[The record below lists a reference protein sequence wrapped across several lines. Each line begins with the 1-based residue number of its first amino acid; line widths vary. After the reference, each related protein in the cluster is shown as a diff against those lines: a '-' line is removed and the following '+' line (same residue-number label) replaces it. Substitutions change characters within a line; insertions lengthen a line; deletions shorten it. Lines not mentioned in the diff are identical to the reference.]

1 MSTGNEWETEDGD
14 GHVGMDGGGDER
26 GLGEIKGS
34 YRQCR
39 CGVNNQEAVRWKEG
53 KVSCGFVIISATARE
68 QDEKILRLSVL
79 YKD

>member
-1 MSTGNEWETEDGD
+1 
-14 GHVGMDGGGDER
+14 MDGGGDER
-26 GLGEIKGS
+26 GLGKIKGS

-53 KVSCGFVIISATARE
+53 EVSCGFFITSATARE